1 MTIWVSLG
9 VAVLTFAFG
18 MTGLYLQTLLPEG
31 HTSDRSRD
39 MIGAIVGLL
48 SLLLALV
55 LGTLI
60 GSAFNF
66 YSTQKSEMET
76 FAARALQLDM
86 ALAEFGPETAAAR
99 AGMKETL
106 TRVRRMLWWRD
117 GLDRAKPDF
126 SVAEP
131 IKPLREMDV
140 YVASLDPKTPAQH
153 QFQAAAAGHASAMEQ
168 TRFLI
173 SLQLASP
180 VSWPLVVI
188 VVSWAMIL
196 FCGFGVLS
204 RINATTIVALGFGA
218 FAVGSALFLI
228 LELSQPFTG
237 VFRLPPAAI
246 DQMLASLDR

>member
-1 MTIWVSLG
+1 MTVWVSLG
-9 VAVLTFAFG
+9 VATLTFAFG
-18 MTGLYLQTLLPEG
+18 MAGLYLQKLLPER
-31 HTSDRSRD
+31 HTSERSRD
-39 MIGAIVGLL
+39 MIAAIVGLL

-60 GSAFNF
+60 GSAFSF

-76 FAARALQLDM
+76 FASRALQLDL
-86 ALAEFGPETAAAR
+86 ALAEYGPETAAAR

-106 TRVRRMLWWRD
+106 TRVRRMLWWR
-117 GLDRAKPDF
+117 GGPDRLKPDF
-126 SVAEP
+126 TVAEP
-131 IKPLREMDV
+131 LKPLRAMDE
-140 YVASLDPKTPAQH
+140 YIASLDPKTPAQH
-153 QFQAAAAGHASAMEQ
+153 QFQAAAEGYASAMEQ

-196 FCGFGVLS
+196 FGGFGVLS

-228 LELSQPFTG
+228 LELNEPFTG

-246 DQMLASLDR
+246 DQMLASLDK